1 MGSIVV
7 FENVSLDGVIQDPT
21 GEEGFS
27 PYDWRADLTPAER
40 RNWDTL
46 LLDDAQAAQ
55 ALLLGRRTYDFFAA
69 RYPHRVGELAD
80 RINGLPKYV
89 VSGTLAEPRWNNST
103 VLTGSDTVAE
113 VSKLKETVN
122 GEIRVYASSQLVQ
135 TLIEHHLV
143 DELRLIIF
151 PLVMGAGNRLFG
163 HASNGKP
170 TRPRPLSLVD
180 ARSVGERLAYLTY
193 RCIAPTD

>member
-55 ALLLGRRTYDFFAA
+55 VLLLGRRTYEFFAA
-69 RYPHRVGELAD
+69 RYPHRAGELAD
-80 RINGLPKYV
+80 MINSLPKHI
-89 VSGTLAEPRWNNST
+89 VSATLKDPGWNNST

-113 VSKLKETVN
+113 VSKLKDTID
-122 GEIRVYASSQLVQ
+122 GEIRVYASSQLVH
-135 TLIEHHLV
+135 TLVEHDLV

-151 PLVMGAGNRLFG
+151 PFVMGAGNRLFD
-163 HASNGKP
+163 HSSNRKP
-170 TRPRPLSLVD
+170 TRPTPLKLVD

-193 RCIAPTD
+193 RR